1 LEKCAEKAFKNAG
14 FCDIFELKR
23 GPGRETAL
31 PFSKRNKN
39 EGKTSAHSPRLREK
53 RTE

>member
-1 LEKCAEKAFKNAG
+1 MKIPAKRLKNAG

-23 GPGRETAL
+23 GPGKETAL
-31 PFSKRNKN
+31 SFSKRNKN